1 MELENILNEA
11 PQLTVA
17 EVKKRLEQTDQMFTG
32 MNDDC
37 VRIAKL

>member
-11 PQLTVA
+11 PQLTLA
-17 EVKKRLEQTDQMFTG
+17 DLNKRFEKTDPMFTG

-37 VRIAKL
+37 VAIAKY